1 MKCPRCGRD
10 EELYLRRYSGEVLC
24 RVCLKKSILNKI
36 RRTVGKHDLLERSCS
51 LAYLKLHRPYDDLAL
66 DIFLDMER
74 RFPEV
79 SVDIIDLP
87 DVGMENISVHL
98 QDLIDYALSSGYDRV
113 VIPAFLEDAVML
125 FVRYIYTGSPEL
137 MFIDGVGYV
146 MCRRTDPPIVSP
158 FIEVMSEELTY
169 LVGADEK
176 LTPMMKFVRELER
189 DTPGAL
195 YNMYHSYHVL
205 LKNSLNLS

>member
-10 EELYLRRYSGEVLC
+10 DELYLRKYSGEILC
-24 RVCLKKSILNKI
+24 RACLKNSILNKV
-36 RRTVGKHDLLERSCS
+36 RRTVGRHDLLERSCS

-79 SVDIIDLP
+79 SVDVIGLP
-87 DVGMENISVHL
+87 DVGMEKVSIHL
-98 QDLIDYALSSGYDRV
+98 RDVIDYAFSSGYDRI
-113 VIPAFLEDAVML
+113 VIPAFLEDVVVL

-137 MFIDGVGYV
+137 IFIDGIGYV
-146 MCRRTDPPIVSP
+146 MCHRTNPPIVSP
-158 FIEVMSEELTY
+158 FAEVMSKELVY
-169 LVGADEK
+169 LAGIDEK
-176 LTPMMKFVRELER
+176 LTPMMKFVRRLEK